1 MAEVKSLRDVFIEIL
16 RRAYDTEKRLVK
28 ALPRLRDAAA
38 SADLKHAFQAHFE
51 ETEVHVDR
59 LDQVFGWFDEKPKG
73 ESCASIKGIL
83 DDGKHVVDLNGEAD
97 VKDAALIA
105 AAQQAAHFEI
115 ALYGTVRAWAA
126 VLGRTTALHALEL
139 TLEEEKAADATL
151 TGLSTKLNVRAAHAH
166 AD

>member
-1 MAEVKSLRDVFIEIL
+1 MAQVTSLRELFVENL

-51 ETEVHVDR
+51 ETEVHVNR

-105 AAQQAAHFEI
+105 AAQQAEHFETG
-115 ALYGTVRAWAA
+115 LYGTLRTWAA
-126 VLGRTTALHALEL
+126 VLGRTNALQAL
-139 TLEEEKAADATL
+139 
-151 TGLSTKLNVRAAHAH
+151 
-166 AD
+166 